1 MLTFSLAF
9 LLFSLLIFCRRRR
22 RRHSYDDMLDDYCSD
37 NAETCPAPPG
47 LFKFGAWV
55 NGGQWSTQEG
65 RMLMAYWRTG
75 RAQVTYLVPRSI
87 GAENVVLNKQR
98 TVLVRLGA

>member
-1 MLTFSLAF
+1 MAS
-9 LLFSLLIFCRRRR
+9 RRR
-22 RRHSYDDMLDDYCSD
+22 SYDDMLDDYCAD
-37 NAETCPAPPG
+37 DAEACAAPPG

-75 RAQVTYLVPRSI
+75 RAQVKIFAHIKFTASGPAWLLCI
-87 GAENVVLNKQR
+87 L
-98 TVLVRLGA
+98 